1 MSDLSINPTSLS
13 VARAFGDS
21 KMNFMDL
28 VPDEDECPGYLEP
41 GAIGVCQVASDTD
54 LQDLVIE
61 IDIKEPVKRQRSTL
75 VCCACEGF
83 LLSRRSSARSNLA
96 FYGGHTARPKQ

>member
-28 VPDEDECPGYLEP
+28 VPDEDERPGYLDP
-41 GAIGVCQVASDTD
+41 GAIEVCQVASDTD

-61 IDIKEPVKRQRSTL
+61 IDVKEPVKRQRSTL
-75 VCCACEGF
+75 VCWGCEGF
-83 LLSRRSSARSNLA
+83 SPLGRSSA
-96 FYGGHTARPKQ
+96 